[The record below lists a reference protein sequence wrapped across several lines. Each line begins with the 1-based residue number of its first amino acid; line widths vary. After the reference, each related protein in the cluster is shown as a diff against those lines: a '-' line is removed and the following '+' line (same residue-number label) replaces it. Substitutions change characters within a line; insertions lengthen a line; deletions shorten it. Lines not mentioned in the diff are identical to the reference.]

1 MKVEEE
7 LSRSTKKG
15 LKEKWEKGSEEQ
27 GREEAQ
33 HTSYT
38 SMKISSSNRNRH
50 IVLRIYKFVIKKRG
64 RKSIHYFA
72 GQKYPG
78 HHPLATNG
86 QK

>member
-1 MKVEEE
+1 MN
-7 LSRSTKKG
+7 L
-15 LKEKWEKGSEEQ
+15 Q
-27 GREEAQ
+27 
-33 HTSYT
+33 
-38 SMKISSSNRNRH
+38 
-50 IVLRIYKFVIKKRG
+50 IYNKKRG